1 MASIYA
7 RLGFNAAAAGDNVQ
21 PLGDSTIKYMD
32 NVPPLLNDWQKADVA
47 NSDVGGYF
55 QNPVGTVSNNI
66 WTTSNN
72 IVSITGLSSSN
83 ASSIYTAAQGLQT
96 AANNFFGHTNRIS
109 GVEPI
114 NPDTA
119 LLPHY
124 DSAIGIGKIVMYLV
138 HQSDGI
144 SNNSPLIGS
153 FTSLFT
159 GDTLNTYYTT
169 IQNYPTTIQN
179 SMYSETDLAEPPVTT
194 YTTSLNSTQ
203 ISAITSKLTEIT
215 DYMNNKRTADVTFY
229 TNSQAVVAD
238 YNAVKGF
245 NNMGQTQ
252 EDLINNHIGTSKLLS
267 RINS

>member
-1 MASIYA
+1 MTSIYG
-7 RLGFNAAAAGDNVQ
+7 RLGFDATSSGDNVQ
-21 PLGDSTIKYMD
+21 PLGDDTVKYM
-32 NVPPLLNDWQKADVA
+32 NNIPPLLKDWQKTDLA
-47 NSDVGGYF
+47 NYDVGGYF
-55 QNPVGTVSNNI
+55 QNPVGTVAANI
-66 WTTSNN
+66 WAISNN

-83 ASSIYTAAQGLQT
+83 ASSIYGAAVGLQS
-96 AANNFFGHTNRIS
+96 AANNFFGHTNRMS

-124 DSAIGIGKIVMYLV
+124 DSAIGIGKVVMYLV

-159 GDTLNTYYTT
+159 GDTLNSYYTNV
-169 IQNYPTTIQN
+169 QGYATTVSN
-179 SMYSETDLAEPPVTT
+179 SIHSSTDGSDPPVTS
-194 YTTSLNSTQ
+194 YSSSLNASQ
-203 ISAITSKLTEIT
+203 ISTISTNLTSIATF
-215 DYMNNKRTADVTFY
+215 MNNKRTADVNFY
-229 TNSQAVVAD
+229 NNSQAVVAD

-245 NNMGQTQ
+245 NSMGQSQ
-252 EDLINNHIGTSKLLS
+252 EDLLNNHIGTTKLLS

>member
-1 MASIYA
+1 MTSIYG
-7 RLGFNAAAAGDNVQ
+7 RLGFDAAAAGDNVQ
-21 PLGDSTIKYMD
+21 PLGESTVKYMA
-32 NVPPLLNDWQKADVA
+32 NVPPLLNDWQKTDLA

-55 QNPVGTVSNNI
+55 QNPVGTVSANI

-83 ASSIYTAAQGLQT
+83 ASAIYTAAQGLQS
-96 AANNFFGHTNRIS
+96 AANNFFGHTNRMS

-124 DSAIGIGKIVMYLV
+124 DSAIGIGKIIMYLV

-159 GDTLNTYYTT
+159 GNTLNTYYTT
-169 IQNYPTTIQN
+169 IQNYPTTITN
-179 SMYSETDLAEPPVTT
+179 SLTSSTDMSDPPVTT
-194 YTTSLNSTQ
+194 YSCNLSPTQ
-203 ISAITSKLTEIT
+203 ITTISTNLSAITTF
-215 DYMNNKRTADVTFY
+215 MNNKRTADVNFY

-252 EDLINNHIGTSKLLS
+252 EDILNNHIGTTKLLN
-267 RINS
+267 RLNS